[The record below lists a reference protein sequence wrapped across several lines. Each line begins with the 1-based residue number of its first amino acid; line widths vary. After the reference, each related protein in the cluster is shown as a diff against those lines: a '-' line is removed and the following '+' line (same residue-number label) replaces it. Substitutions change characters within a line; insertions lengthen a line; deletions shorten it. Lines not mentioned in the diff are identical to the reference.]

1 MSERKPVFGVTNI
14 MPSFVIGSQDLA
26 TDVNSL
32 TASSNGIALGMILG
46 HSAPSATLGH
56 AVHVDD
62 VARVH
67 VQALDS
73 SVPSNNDYI
82 TTVPLKWQDSQA
94 IINRNFPEAVA
105 TGALPNNGMQPTHQL
120 NLDNNETEKVFGF
133 KHASFEEML
142 KSVVGTYLE
151 LVDWK

>member
-1 MSERKPVFGVTNI
+1 LEKKKV
-14 MPSFVIGSQDLA
+14 
-26 TDVNSL
+26 SL
-32 TASSNGIALGMILG
+32 KNNVLEQKKEDGRRGLTGGG
-46 HSAPSATLGH
+46 PSATLGH
-56 AVHVDD
+56 AVHVYD

-67 VQALDS
+67 LQVLDS

-82 TTVPLKWQDSQA
+82 TTVPVKWQDSQA

-105 TGALPNNGMQPTHQL
+105 TGALPNNGMQPTYQL
-120 NLDNNETEKVFGF
+120 NLDKNETEKVFEF

-151 LVDWK
+151 LVDRK